1 VLRPPPA
8 SPGAKAGG
16 STAAG
21 TDARPTDPA
30 AGTPVPGGSNGAEAV
45 PANDADADVDT
56 AAGTTPA
63 NGPTGPETPAAGTK
77 ATAARATATAAG
89 TGRADPPHTPAAP
102 VGAGRPGSAAGVA
115 APTPAQLLR
124 AARVVLARPRLAA
137 AAPGIAPAEFA
148 ARYDAALR
156 RMWDASAAL
165 RRAVLD
171 VPGEAPAAAPATA
184 DPAPPARTRPDA
196 AEKARRRQEQRIAEL
211 RERAATYR
219 ARAEAAVRDAAALR
233 AQARE
238 AEGRVREAE
247 ERAASAALER
257 DTLARRADDP
267 LRALRTLR
275 RALRETPPE
284 GSGTDSPKLL
294 SDDQTIARSDLSFGT
309 SAGARL
315 RAALAA
321 AGVAPAELRALLD
334 KALVPSPG
342 RPGTGLPPPPE
353 NRTLRVVPL
362 GGGTEIGGSCVLV
375 EYGGTRLLVDA
386 GLRPAGSRP
395 EPPALAAAL
404 RDGPPPAALVVTHAH
419 QDHCGW
425 VPAVTAALPAAR
437 VLCSPPTADLLP
449 LVWQDAARVLHR
461 HADERRAWGD
471 PAAVAAYG
479 PAEVAAA
486 CRAVEDVPYGTP
498 VAVGELTVE
507 LFPAG
512 HVLGSAGVVVTGGG
526 RRIVVSGDLCA
537 EPQLGAEELAL
548 PAAAAGADL
557 LLLESTCCDAAHRP
571 RRDTVAELV
580 REVRET
586 CEHGGRVLFPAMG
599 VGRAQEVALLLGTRL
614 PDLPVLVDGL
624 AGAVAEAYGRHLDAL
639 PAGRPVLAERVRRV
653 TDRAAQ
659 RLAFRAGA
667 VITTAGTLRGGPA
680 VEWAREILPDP
691 ASALFLSGY
700 QDEEAPGR
708 RLLGLT
714 AGGPA
719 AAPVL
724 DLPGGDPVPVRAAVR
739 AFQLGAHAD
748 RDALLALVGRARPRA
763 VMLVHGR
770 PGAQRRFRELLRV
783 RGEAVAETGAWEC
796 PARAV

>member
-1 VLRPPPA
+1 
-8 SPGAKAGG
+8 
-16 STAAG
+16 
-21 TDARPTDPA
+21 
-30 AGTPVPGGSNGAEAV
+30 
-45 PANDADADVDT
+45 
-56 AAGTTPA
+56 
-63 NGPTGPETPAAGTK
+63 
-77 ATAARATATAAG
+77 
-89 TGRADPPHTPAAP
+89 
-102 VGAGRPGSAAGVA
+102 
-115 APTPAQLLR
+115 LLR
-124 AARVVLARPRLAA
+124 AAGVVLARPGLAA
-137 AAPGIAPAEFA
+137 AAPGLGPAEFA

-171 VPGEAPAAAPATA
+171 VPGAVPATAPATA
-184 DPAPPARTRPDA
+184 DPASPPRTRPDA

-275 RALRETPPE
+275 RALREAPVPPP
-284 GSGTDSPKLL
+284 GRSGTDSPKLSPDDHTGDQ
-294 SDDQTIARSDLSFGT
+294 SDHRFG
-309 SAGARL
+309 AGTRL
-315 RAALAA
+315 RAALTA

-334 KALVPSPG
+334 KALVPAPG
-342 RPGTGLPPPPE
+342 RPGTGHRPPPE
-353 NRTLRVVPL
+353 DRTLRVVPL

-375 EYGGTRLLVDA
+375 EFGATRLLVDA
-386 GLRPAGSRP
+386 GLRPAGPRP
-395 EPPALAAAL
+395 EPPGLAAAL

-471 PAAVAAYG
+471 PAAAAAYG